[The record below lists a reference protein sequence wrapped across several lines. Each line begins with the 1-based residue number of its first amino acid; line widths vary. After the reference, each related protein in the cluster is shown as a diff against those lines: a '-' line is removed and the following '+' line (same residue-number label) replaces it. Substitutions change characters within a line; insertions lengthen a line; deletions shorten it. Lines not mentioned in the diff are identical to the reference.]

1 MPYLLFFQST
11 FGSVKISILISKKP
25 TKDQSFLSI
34 MRASHVIKGA
44 SSNLMCQQL
53 REGATNVEQAA
64 EEANALSLEEEDSE
78 KLEEAAKKV
87 KEKYADLMKAV
98 ENYHAFLESVDV

>member
-1 MPYLLFFQST
+1 
-11 FGSVKISILISKKP
+11 
-25 TKDQSFLSI
+25 

-64 EEANALSLEEEDSE
+64 EEANALSLEEGDSE

-87 KEKYADLMKAV
+87 KEKYTDLMKAV